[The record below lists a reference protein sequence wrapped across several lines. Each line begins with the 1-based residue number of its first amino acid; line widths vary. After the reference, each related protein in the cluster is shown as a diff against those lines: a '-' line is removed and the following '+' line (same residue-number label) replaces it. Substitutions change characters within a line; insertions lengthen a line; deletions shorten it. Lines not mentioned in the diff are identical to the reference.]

1 MPPNSKA
8 ASSNGRPRLTQEVRS
23 VHGWPSNTFAIRHHS
38 STDDGRSSLPEQPH
52 TLLVFIPGNPGLIE
66 WYIPSFF
73 EIIKRL
79 GPGYA
84 ACGVSNAGHGLHDD
98 IVSVQ
103 AWDEEDRR
111 RQREER
117 STCVP
122 WTVDG
127 QIAHKIAYMDLLEDD
142 FCRFSKKGSKD
153 TDSLDDPRTMTM
165 PPRYVFVSHS
175 IGAHFTQRLCV
186 LRPDIL
192 DRTALLIHLT
202 PFVRMKA
209 PRSKQMLLDL
219 LARNPATT
227 ISIHER
233 LMHLLR
239 ILPVAAVD
247 TLFSLAMKDG
257 ESRQIAT
264 RLVRQPAFAKN
275 FFSLG
280 LEEIRDVPEAFDVC
294 AIRCMV
300 VTCLC
305 CVFCSFIWSP
315 CGCL

>member
-8 ASSNGRPRLTQEVRS
+8 ASSNGRPRLTQKVRS

-38 STDDGRSSLPEQPH
+38 PTDGAGSSLRPEHPH

-66 WYIPSFF
+66 WYIPCFF

-103 AWDEEDRR
+103 AWDDEEDRR
-111 RQREER
+111 RQHQER

-127 QIAHKIAYMDLLEDD
+127 QIAHKIAYMDLLEDE
-142 FCRFSKKGSKD
+142 FGHLLQKESKD
-153 TDSLDDPRTMTM
+153 TDSLNDPRTRTT

-219 LARNPATT
+219 LARYPATT

-233 LMHLLR
+233 LMQILR

-247 TLFSLAMKDG
+247 TLFSLAMKDS

-280 LEEIRDVPEAFDVC
+280 LEEIRDVPETFDVC
-294 AIRCMV
+294 AI
-300 VTCLC
+300 
-305 CVFCSFIWSP
+305 
-315 CGCL
+315 